1 MQSTRCGWRKLS
13 LVFAL
18 AAFCLSASAE
28 AQVVYSGVFRAGSG
42 GSGAWVGQEWA
53 PFLKQWGEFEKQG
66 LRMSDFETYTVG
78 SKRLYAGIFKPGTYA
93 PAAYIGKEWA
103 DFLKQWGNFEKQG
116 YRMIDF
122 ETWTVGSKRVYGG
135 IFAPG
140 TYGPAAYIGK
150 EWSDF
155 VKQWAA
161 FEKQGYRL
169 FDFET
174 YVHNGKRLWS
184 GIFKPGTYAPAAYIG
199 RPWADFL
206 KQWEAFEK
214 QGYRLLDF
222 ESYVSGSQRLYAG
235 VFSPGN
241 DSRGAWFGKEW
252 ENFSS
257 QWHNFEKGGLRLTDL
272 EIYEASCGGN
282 CTDQLVMPACPGDPD
297 CAYNYGVTASSTHCE
312 GKPGTCPSPGTGD
325 TVLYRQPLL
334 MNGNQRLIRLSAVDV
349 KDQIFTLPVEQISSM
364 GHNGWRY
371 STGDWH
377 HAIDYATSPKESFDV
392 VAAAPGKVI
401 HVGWDNWSGNTIVVS
416 HNVGRVTD
424 AYRTIYM
431 HLRNGAANDCDK
443 AWDVTVPWLEAID
456 STSDALANYKSYL
469 NATGCTETE
478 ANRDLDEDNWGKNSD
493 TIATSLLGKTV
504 TRGQVLAKSG
514 ETGPGG
520 GRSPSGAVNNHLHI
534 FFARRDPTDNRWY
547 FFDPYGIYAL
557 PSCYPAGMTDS
568 LNISCVRY
576 PVAWKGGKPQYP

>member
-1 MQSTRCGWRKLS
+1 MKKLS
-13 LVFAL
+13 LVFAFL
-18 AAFCLSASAE
+18 AFCLSASAE

-42 GSGAWVGQEWA
+42 GSGAWVG
-53 PFLKQWGEFEKQG
+53 
-66 LRMSDFETYTVG
+66 R
-78 SKRLYAGIFKPGTYA
+78 
-93 PAAYIGKEWA
+93 EWA
-103 DFLKQWGNFEKQG
+103 DFL
-116 YRMIDF
+116 
-122 ETWTVGSKRVYGG
+122 
-135 IFAPG
+135 
-140 TYGPAAYIGK
+140 
-150 EWSDF
+150 
-155 VKQWAA
+155 KQWAA

-174 YVHNGKRLWS
+174 YVHNGKRVWS
-184 GIFKPGTYAPAAYIG
+184 GLFKPGTYAPAAYIG

-222 ESYVSGSQRLYAG
+222 ESYVVGTQRLYAG

-241 DSRGAWFGKEW
+241 DARGAWFGKEW
-252 ENFSS
+252 ENFVS

-272 EIYEASCGGN
+272 EIYEASCGSN

-297 CAYNYGVTASSTHCE
+297 CAYNYGITATSTHCE
-312 GKPGTCPSPGTGD
+312 GRPGTCPSPGTGD
-325 TVLYRQPLL
+325 RVLYRQPLL
-334 MNGNQRLIRLSAVDV
+334 MNGDQRLIRLSAVDV
-349 KDQIFTLPVEQISSM
+349 KDQIFTLPFKQDSSM
-364 GHNGWRY
+364 GKNGWRY
-371 STGDWH
+371 SSGDWH
-377 HAIDYATSPKESFDV
+377 HAIDYATSPKKSFDI
-392 VAAAPGKVI
+392 VAAAPGRVI
-401 HVGWDNWSGNTIVVS
+401 HIGWDLWSGNTIVVS

-431 HLRNGAANDCDK
+431 HLRNGAANDCDR
-443 AWDVTVPWLEAID
+443 AWDLTVPWLEANNING
-456 STSDALANYKSYL
+456 TSDYKSYL
-469 NATGCTETE
+469 NATGCTKIE

-493 TIATSLLGKTV
+493 TISTSLLGKTV

-557 PSCYPAGMTDS
+557 PSCYPAGLTDS